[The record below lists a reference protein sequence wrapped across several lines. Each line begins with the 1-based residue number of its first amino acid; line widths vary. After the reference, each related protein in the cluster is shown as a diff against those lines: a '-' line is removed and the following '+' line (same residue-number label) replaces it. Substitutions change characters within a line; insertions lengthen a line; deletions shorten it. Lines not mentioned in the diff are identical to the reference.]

1 MSFLFFR
8 PYLDAYKDYSFGYEL
23 LVFSDRPLRRSSRLP
38 TKNLAKT
45 SRDLTGFL
53 FCFILT
59 SAFDGL
65 LALDFLKVCL
75 NNTAA
80 KRPIQ
85 NIGQYFDSAFSVQ
98 CRKAVR
104 KNEPIRG
111 GNYKSLEAPHRVR
124 GPGKQR
130 AITVWVYVHCNPS
143 RSSARTIT
151 FYTNQR

>member
-59 SAFDGL
+59 SAFEGL
-65 LALDFLKVCL
+65 LGSDFLKACL
-75 NNTAA
+75 DSTAA
-80 KRPIQ
+80 ILLP
-85 NIGQYFDSAFSVQ
+85 D
-98 CRKAVR
+98 C
-104 KNEPIRG
+104 
-111 GNYKSLEAPHRVR
+111 
-124 GPGKQR
+124 
-130 AITVWVYVHCNPS
+130 
-143 RSSARTIT
+143 
-151 FYTNQR
+151 